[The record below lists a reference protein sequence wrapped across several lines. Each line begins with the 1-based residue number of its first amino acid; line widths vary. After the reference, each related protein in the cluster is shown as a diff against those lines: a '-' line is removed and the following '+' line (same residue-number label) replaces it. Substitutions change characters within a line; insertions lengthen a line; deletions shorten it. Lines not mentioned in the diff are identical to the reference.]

1 MVFYSKSNDLP
12 RIAAFPRGKT
22 KWRVSWFG
30 EVAFPNR
37 ILRMRQPSVLV
48 YLFSVKSDGLGKEV
62 SGHYQKS
69 VWVSIGSLAFLRV
82 GDIWQDGYLCQ
93 QVDDE
98 IVDFTGLQIN
108 PQTVNFIKAGLS
120 LEDGSFLLPVAEHP
134 WHMASTHSY
143 CLAVSLPGDK
153 RLVIPCME
161 LARFYFGSSTSLLAK
176 LFTPPLERSSLY
188 SNPVYEP
195 SEQRLTIDLADGMS
209 GRSAAD
215 IGRLHQDPVA
225 WRAAVR
231 IGTSMLQKST
241 TKQPGHIQTMFPF
254 EGKTN
259 LKVSGIWVSLG
270 DQPRRTFIVHSIR
283 LCSHPLLFKEL
294 RYNMNTVSYV
304 PAGERAARD
313 PLTPSLSRGAQ
324 DADRQDLVEKDAG
337 SFTQKHKV
345 FNSPIRFSDLIKK
358 PVYRA
363 NVSRRK
369 EVKYLSAKAVLESMA
384 SSSLGG
390 AGSSERVRP
399 MEISINQDPRHSE
412 WQAVPE
418 FLKELLEEIE
428 KFDVDWNVRVLT
440 HDETSAWTVAAP
452 VISNEYGQ
460 IDEHLIVRE
469 PNRTQRLR
477 RVAVF
482 LVSKGIFHHH
492 MVVVEGKPPYI
503 VSCKAKRRSR
513 EDYRA
518 NVKMVL
524 KKYIRGEP
532 GDGLFFRLLA
542 KGITIAFDFK
552 RMAMR
557 FLID

>member
-12 RIAAFPRGKT
+12 RIAAFPRGKA

-37 ILRMRQPSVLV
+37 MLRTRQPSILV
-48 YLFSVKSDGLGKEV
+48 YLTSVKSGGLGKEV
-62 SGHYQKS
+62 SGCYQKS
-69 VWVSIGSLAFLRV
+69 VWVSIGTLVFLRV

-98 IVDFTGLQIN
+98 IVDFTSLQIN
-108 PQTVNFIKAGLS
+108 PQTVNYIKAGLS
-120 LEDGSFLLPVAEHP
+120 LEDGSFMLPVAEHP
-134 WHMASTHSY
+134 WHMGATHSY
-143 CLAVSLPGDK
+143 CVAVNLPGDR

-161 LARFYFGSSTSLLAK
+161 LARFYFGSSSALLAK

-195 SEQRLTIDLADGMS
+195 QEQCLTIDLADGMS

-215 IGRLHQDPVA
+215 IGRLHQNPVA
-225 WRAAVR
+225 WKAAVR

-241 TKQPGHIQTMFPF
+241 TRQPCHIQTMFPF

-259 LKVSGIWVSLG
+259 LKVSGKWLSLG

-283 LCSHPLLFKEL
+283 LCSHPLPFKEL

-337 SFTQKHKV
+337 SFTPKHKV

-384 SSSLGG
+384 SVSMGG
-390 AGSSERVRP
+390 VGSSERVRP
-399 MEISINQDPRHSE
+399 MEASLTQDPRHSE

-428 KFDVDWNVRVLT
+428 KFDVDWDVRVLT

-452 VISNEYGQ
+452 VISNEYGE
-460 IDEHLIVRE
+460 IDEHLIVRG

-482 LVSKGIFHHH
+482 LVSKGIFHQH

-513 EDYRA
+513 EDYRI
-518 NVKMVL
+518 NVKIVL
-524 KKYIRGEP
+524 KKFIRGEP
-532 GDGLFFRLLA
+532 ENTLAIRIIIRLLQ
-542 KGITIAFDFK
+542 
-552 RMAMR
+552 
-557 FLID
+557 FLR

>member
-1 MVFYSKSNDLP
+1 MLFHNKSNELP

-37 ILRMRQPSVLV
+37 MLRTRQSSVLV
-48 YLFSVKSDGLGKEV
+48 YLCSVKSNGLGKEV
-62 SGHYQKS
+62 GGHYQKS
-69 VWVSIGSLAFLRV
+69 VWVSIGTLVFLRV

-98 IVDFTGLQIN
+98 VVDFADLQIN
-108 PQTVNFIKAGLS
+108 PQAVNYIKAGLS
-120 LEDGSFLLPVAEHP
+120 MEDGSFLLPLAEHP

-143 CLAVSLPGDK
+143 CLAVSLPGNK

-241 TKQPGHIQTMFPF
+241 TKQPCHIQTMFPF
-254 EGKTN
+254 EGATT
-259 LKVSGIWVSLG
+259 LKVSGKWLSLG
-270 DQPRRTFIVHSIR
+270 GQPRRTFIVHSIR
-283 LCSHPLLFKEL
+283 LCSHPFPFKEL
-294 RYNMNTVSYV
+294 RYNMNTVAYV
-304 PAGERAARD
+304 PAGEQAAKD
-313 PLTPSLSRGAQ
+313 PSTPSLARGAP
-324 DADRQDLVEKDAG
+324 DADRQELVEKDAG
-337 SFTQKHKV
+337 SFAQKNKV
-345 FNSPIRFSDLIKK
+345 FKSPIRFPDLIKK
-358 PVYRA
+358 PVYRS
-363 NVSRRK
+363 NVSRRQ
-369 EVKYLSAKAVLESMA
+369 EVNYLSAKAVLESIA
-384 SSSLGG
+384 SASIGG
-390 AGSSERVRP
+390 AGSSERARP
-399 MEISINQDPRHSE
+399 MEISLDQDPQYSE

-418 FLKELLEEIE
+418 FLRELLDEIE
-428 KFDVDWNVRVLT
+428 NFDADWDVSVLT

-452 VISNEYGQ
+452 VISDGYGQ
-460 IDEHLIVRE
+460 IDEHLIIRG
-469 PNRTQRLR
+469 PARTQKLR

-524 KKYIRGEP
+524 KKFIRSESENGI
-532 GDGLFFRLLA
+532 FFQLLT
-542 KGITIAFDFK
+542 KGVEIASNFKEITMK
-552 RMAMR
+552 W
-557 FLID
+557 LIN

>member
-1 MVFYSKSNDLP
+1 MI
-12 RIAAFPRGKT
+12 RR
-22 KWRVSWFG
+22 
-30 EVAFPNR
+30 
-37 ILRMRQPSVLV
+37 RQPSVLV
-48 YLFSVKSDGLGKEV
+48 FLSLVKSDASGKEV
-62 SGHYQKS
+62 VSHYQKS
-69 VWVSIGSLAFLRV
+69 VWVSVGALVFLRV
-82 GDIWQDGYLCQ
+82 GDIWQDGYLHR

-98 IVDFTGLQIN
+98 IVDFSGLEISSR
-108 PQTVNFIKAGLS
+108 TVNYIKAGLS
-120 LEDGSFLLPVAEHP
+120 PEDGSFLLPVAEHP
-134 WHMASTHSY
+134 WHMGSTHSY
-143 CLAVSLPGDK
+143 CVAVNLPCDR

-161 LARFYFGSSTSLLAK
+161 LARFYFGSSSALLAK
-176 LFTPPLERSSLY
+176 LFTPPLEHSSLY

-195 SEQRLTIDLADGMS
+195 QEQRLTIDLADGMS

-215 IGRLHQDPVA
+215 IGRLHQNPIA

-241 TKQPGHIQTMFPF
+241 TKEPCHIQTTFPF
-254 EGKTN
+254 EGKTT
-259 LKVSGIWVSLG
+259 LKVSGKWLSLG
-270 DQPRRTFIVHSIR
+270 GQPKRTFIVHSIR
-283 LCSHPLLFKEL
+283 LCSHPLPFKEL

-313 PLTPSLSRGAQ
+313 PLTPSHSRGAQ

-337 SFTQKHKV
+337 SFTPKHKV

-363 NVSRRK
+363 NVSKRK
-369 EVKYLSAKAVLESMA
+369 EVKYLGAKAVLESMA

-390 AGSSERVRP
+390 TGSSERVRP
-399 MEISINQDPRHSE
+399 MEASLNQDPRHSE

-428 KFDVDWNVRVLT
+428 KFDVDWDVRLLT

-452 VISNEYGQ
+452 VISNEYGE
-460 IDEHLIVRE
+460 IDEHLIVRG

-482 LVSKGIFHHH
+482 LVSKGIFHQH

-513 EDYRA
+513 EDYRR

-524 KKYIRGEP
+524 KKFIRGEP
-532 GDGLFFRLLA
+532 ENGLFFE
-542 KGITIAFDFK
+542 
-552 RMAMR
+552 M
-557 FLID
+557 LIKVIHIVRKCVAQAY